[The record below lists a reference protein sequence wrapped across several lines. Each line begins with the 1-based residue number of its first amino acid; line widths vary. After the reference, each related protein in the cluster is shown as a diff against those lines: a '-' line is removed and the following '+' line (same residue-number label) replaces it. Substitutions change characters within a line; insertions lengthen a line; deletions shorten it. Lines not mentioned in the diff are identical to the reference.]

1 MVIKSDREIALSK
14 AIKNTT
20 GVNSTESQMLLF
32 SKSSGDYNIAYLH
45 LAWETININI
55 KIVCKYVDGCF
66 RCHRILKERL

>member
-45 LAWETININI
+45 LA
-55 KIVCKYVDGCF
+55 
-66 RCHRILKERL
+66 